1 MKIAVL
7 GTGSWGTA
15 LVKVLLDNGQ
25 EVAFWGRDPQ
35 QIESIGKTKH
45 NAKYLKGVELIGNM
59 TVTADLK
66 EAVAGAEIIVL
77 AVASQAIRSLLTQ
90 IDANLVSE
98 DTIFVNVSKGIELG
112 THQRISEIV
121 LSFFPNNKYVV
132 LSGPSHAEEV
142 SAGIPT
148 TLVSSSTSRAAAEQ
162 VQDVFSNGLLRVY
175 TNPDVVGVELGGALK
190 NIIALG
196 AGISDGLG
204 FGDNSKAALMTRGIA
219 EIARLGRSLGASS
232 ATFQGL
238 SGIGDLIV
246 TCTSLH
252 SRNRRFGMLIG
263 QGVSVE
269 KALGEINMVVEG
281 YYTIHSAYELSQ
293 IEDVEM
299 PITRELYRILYE
311 GEDARDSVKR
321 LMLRGK
327 KHELEEAA
335 EALKIWD
342 VPSP

>member
-15 LVKVLLDNGQ
+15 LVKVLLDNGHQ
-25 EVAFWGRDPQ
+25 AAFWGRDPQ
-35 QIESIGKTKH
+35 QTEVIEKTRH
-45 NAKYLKGVELIGNM
+45 NAKYLKGVELAGDLE
-59 TVTADLK
+59 VTSDLDS
-66 EAVAGAEIIVL
+66 AVLGAKVIVL
-77 AVASQAIRSLLTQ
+77 AVASQAIRSLLSQ
-90 IDANLVSE
+90 LNAALISE
-98 DTIFVNVSKGIELG
+98 DVVFVNVSKGIELG

-121 LSFFPNNKYVV
+121 HSFFPKHKYVV

-148 TLVSSSTSRAAAEQ
+148 TLVSSSASRGAAELI
-162 VQDVFSNGLLRVY
+162 QDVFSNESLRVY
-175 TNPDVVGVELGGALK
+175 TNPDVIGVELGGALK

-263 QGVSVE
+263 QGVPVE
-269 KALGEINMVVEG
+269 AALKEIDMVVEG

-293 IEDVEM
+293 IKGVEM
-299 PITRELYRILYE
+299 PITRELFRVLYE
-311 GEDARDSVKR
+311 GEGARESVKR

-342 VPSP
+342 LAE

>member
-1 MKIAVL
+1 MKVAVL

-15 LVKVLLDNGQ
+15 LVKVLLDNGH
-25 EVAFWGRDPQ
+25 EVVFWGRDVHQ
-35 QIESIGKTKH
+35 VEQIQKTRH
-45 NAKYLKGVELIGNM
+45 NGKYLQGVELNGNLK
-59 TVTADLK
+59 VTASLG
-66 EAVAGAEIIVL
+66 EAVRGAEILVL
-77 AVASQAIRSLLTQ
+77 AVASQSVRQVLAQIEREWLMETAI
-90 IDANLVSE
+90 I
-98 DTIFVNVSKGIELG
+98 VNVSKGIELG
-112 THQRISEIV
+112 THQRISEITQGY
-121 LSFFPNNKYVV
+121 FPKNPYVV

-148 TLVSSSTSRAAAEQ
+148 TLVSSSRDRAAAELI
-162 VQDVFSNGLLRVY
+162 QDLFSNGLLRVY

-219 EIARLGRSLGASS
+219 EIARLGRSMGASDT
-232 ATFQGL
+232 TFQGL

-263 QGVSVE
+263 QGVPVE
-269 KALGEINMVVEG
+269 AALKEIDMVVEG
-281 YYTIHSAYELSQ
+281 YYTIHSAYELAQ
-293 IEDVEM
+293 IAGVEM
-299 PITRELYRILYE
+299 PITRELFRILYE
-311 GEDARDSVKR
+311 GEDARESVKR
-321 LMLRGK
+321 LMLRGR

-335 EALKIWD
+335 EALKIWEN
-342 VPSP
+342 

>member
-15 LVKVLLDNGQ
+15 LVKVLLDNQ
-25 EVAFWGRDPQ
+25 HEVRFWGRNPI
-35 QIESIGKTKH
+35 QIEAINKTRH
-45 NAKYLKGVELIGNM
+45 NAKYLKTVEMSGALFA
-59 TVTADLK
+59 TLDLK
-66 EAVAGAEIIVL
+66 TALEGAEIIVL
-77 AVASQAIRSLLTQ
+77 AVASQAIRELLQ
-90 IDANLVSE
+90 SISAFEIPESS
-98 DTIFVNVSKGIELG
+98 IIVNVSKGIELN
-112 THQRISEIV
+112 THMRISEIV
-121 LSFFPNNKYVV
+121 HVYRPGNPYVV

-142 SAGIPT
+142 SVGIPT
-148 TLVSSSTSRAAAEQ
+148 TLVSSSFNRAAAET
-162 VQDVFSNGLLRVY
+162 VQDAFSNESLRVY
-175 TNPDVVGVELGGALK
+175 TNPDVIGVELGGALK

-219 EIARLGRSLGASS
+219 EIARLGRLLGASD

-252 SRNRRFGMLIG
+252 SRNRRFGILIG
-263 QGVSVE
+263 QGNSVE
-269 KALGEINMVVEG
+269 DALDEIGMVVEG
-281 YYTIHSAYELSQ
+281 YYTIHSAYELSKTTGV
-293 IEDVEM
+293 DM
-299 PITRELYRILYE
+299 PITNELYRILYDGKNAKE
-311 GEDARDSVKR
+311 SVKR

-342 VPSP
+342 TQI

>member
-1 MKIAVL
+1 MRIAVL

-15 LVKVLLDNGQ
+15 LVKVLLDNGHQ
-25 EVAFWGRDPQ
+25 VVFWGRDPLQ
-35 QIESIGKTKH
+35 TEVIEKTRH
-45 NAKYLKGVELIGNM
+45 NAKYLKGVELNGALV
-59 TVTADLK
+59 VTSQLDQ
-66 EAVAGAEIIVL
+66 AVLGAKVIVL
-77 AVASQAIRSLLTQ
+77 AVASQAIRSLLSQ
-90 IDANLVSE
+90 VNSALISE
-98 DTIFVNVSKGIELG
+98 DTVIVNVAKGIELG

-121 LSFFPNNKYVV
+121 QSFFPKNKYVV

-148 TLVSSSTSRAAAEQ
+148 TLVSSSTSRSSAELI
-162 VQDVFSNGLLRVY
+162 QDIFSNNALRVY
-175 TNPDVVGVELGGALK
+175 TNPDVIGVELGGALK

-219 EIARLGRSLGASS
+219 EIARLGRSMGASS

-263 QGVSVE
+263 QGISVE
-269 KALGEINMVVEG
+269 EALKTIDMVVEG

-293 IEDVEM
+293 IEGVEM
-299 PITRELYRILYE
+299 PITRELFRILYE
-311 GEDARDSVKR
+311 GEGARESVKR

-342 VPSP
+342 LPE

>member
-1 MKIAVL
+1 MKVAVL

-15 LVKVLLDNGQ
+15 LVKVLLDNGH
-25 EVAFWGRDPQ
+25 EVVFWGRDVHQ
-35 QIESIGKTKH
+35 VEQIQKTRH
-45 NAKYLKGVELIGNM
+45 NGKYLQGVELTGNLK
-59 TVTADLK
+59 VTASLG
-66 EAVAGAEIIVL
+66 EAVRGAEILVL
-77 AVASQAIRSLLTQ
+77 AVASQSVRQVLAQIEREWLVETAI
-90 IDANLVSE
+90 I
-98 DTIFVNVSKGIELG
+98 VNVSKGIELG
-112 THQRISEIV
+112 THQRISEITQGY
-121 LSFFPNNKYVV
+121 FPNNPYVV

-148 TLVSSSTSRAAAEQ
+148 TLVSSSRDRVAAERI
-162 VQDVFSNGLLRVY
+162 QDLFSNRLLRVY

-219 EIARLGRSLGASS
+219 EIARLGRSMGASD

-263 QGVSVE
+263 QGVPVE
-269 KALGEINMVVEG
+269 TALKEIDMVVEG
-281 YYTIHSAYELSQ
+281 YYTIHSAYELAQ
-293 IEDVEM
+293 IAGVEM
-299 PITRELYRILYE
+299 PITRELFRILYE
-311 GEDARDSVKR
+311 GEDARESVKR
-321 LMLRGK
+321 LMLRGR

-342 VPSP
+342 N